1 MKIKKLLFL
10 AIVFFSFNLVAQ
22 NSHQPIGIIT
32 GTFMGTTGNLKDYPL
47 YDVNMM
53 PHVGIWLVTPIHG
66 II

>member
-22 NSHQPIGIIT
+22 NSNQPIGIIT

-47 YDVNMM
+47 YDVSRLL
-53 PHVGIWLVTPIHG
+53 ILIR
-66 II
+66 